1 MAAGS
6 VRNRTG
12 AADEAGIVQR
22 PEPIGRGDR
31 ARQRVLTAA
40 LDQLADGG
48 SAGFTMEAIARRAGA
63 SKATLY
69 RHWPSAPALL
79 VEAMGGTFPPFPP
92 PATGDLRSDLVTLL
106 TDLAALLDGPRFP
119 RLMAAIIDLAERD
132 PALADLHADL
142 TAAHR
147 RPALEVLRHGQHEE
161 QIPPGADLE
170 LLLDQFDRP
179 VLLSQAD
186 RPSGHPAVNGRG
198 NRRPVPG
205 PPPRQTR
212 RRRDGPTT
220 HPEPSPAQADGAI
233 TASAMIARTS
243 AAPVTD
249 RLTGD
254 PSAAIRSHDGVDDCR
269 WMFRA
274 GWSCRDGRARATAK
288 QRLPG
293 WWRPVGCVPSTRA
306 ARPQRG

>member
-170 LLLDQFDRP
+170 LLLDQLTAPFFYRRLIAHRAIPPSMAEAIVDQSLALHRGRP
-179 VLLSQAD
+179 AAGATDQPRTL
-186 RPSGHPAVNGRG
+186 
-198 NRRPVPG
+198 NRAPHK
-205 PPPRQTR
+205 
-212 RRRDGPTT
+212 PTV
-220 HPEPSPAQADGAI
+220 PSP
-233 TASAMIARTS
+233 
-243 AAPVTD
+243 
-249 RLTGD
+249 
-254 PSAAIRSHDGVDDCR
+254 
-269 WMFRA
+269 
-274 GWSCRDGRARATAK
+274 
-288 QRLPG
+288 
-293 WWRPVGCVPSTRA
+293 
-306 ARPQRG
+306 PQR